1 MAGSP
6 DSRDVK
12 LTMAFLR
19 EDAPRTTVVEPTFH
33 RQYDGV
39 VEIGG
44 AGPGSPNARNW
55 NRFFEQH
62 EVTVRNGRTA
72 LGPLS
77 SPLVIARGRTP
88 SAALA
93 GPCYTCVAGFVCGA
107 TDGSVCIVVLLNV
120 FPLLMFLRVF
130 LWGFFFT
137 PDRHS
142 CVGCVQMNPPS
153 TK

>member
-62 EVTVRNGRTA
+62 GVTVRNGRTA
-72 LGPLS
+72 LGPAHSGGAGHGWQLDVHGFC
-77 SPLVIARGRTP
+77 LVPRPAPSLP
-88 SAALA
+88 SAQ
-93 GPCYTCVAGFVCGA
+93 VAA
-107 TDGSVCIVVLLNV
+107 AS
-120 FPLLMFLRVF
+120 
-130 LWGFFFT
+130 
-137 PDRHS
+137 
-142 CVGCVQMNPPS
+142 
-153 TK
+153 